1 MIASVEDVHPNF
13 VPNTAWYLMTNC
25 IATLTRST
33 LLLSPAWILSLW
45 WDTLGA
51 SQLDRDY
58 LEYGSR
64 CPDVLGV
71 AIAGPMTMGLDKPGG
86 AN

>member
-1 MIASVEDVHPNF
+1 M
-13 VPNTAWYLMTNC
+13 
-25 IATLTRST
+25 
-33 LLLSPAWILSLW
+33 W

-71 AIAGPMTMGLDKPGG
+71 AIAGTMTKGLDKPGG
-86 AN
+86 GGGKITSAAVAGTHNVETVRCT

>member
-1 MIASVEDVHPNF
+1 M
-13 VPNTAWYLMTNC
+13 
-25 IATLTRST
+25 
-33 LLLSPAWILSLW
+33 W

-71 AIAGPMTMGLDKPGG
+71 AIAGTMTKGLDKPGG
-86 AN
+86 GER